1 MLHPIT
7 KQHETVAVDFAI
19 GEFQISLLDDTGKQ
33 RNARAEQYRIQLHDD
48 LVDLGKKRRG

>member
-33 RNARAEQYRIQLHDD
+33 RSARAEQYRIQLHDD
-48 LVDLGKKRRG
+48 LVDLAKKRRG

>member
-19 GEFQISLLDDTGKQ
+19 GEFQISLLDDTGKK
-33 RNARAEQYRIQLHDD
+33 RNAWAEQYRIQLHDD
-48 LVDLGKKRRG
+48 LVDLAKKRRG